1 MRKISLALLL
11 CCAGCSRYDQEA
23 LLGAAIGAGIG
34 AGIGQ
39 AVGHNSASTW
49 TGAGIGSGLFMGDD
63 AFRLMQGESVIN
75 IINH

>member
-23 LLGAAIGAGIG
+23 LLGAAIG